1 MTKKQ
6 NEKRMFLTS
15 GVSYFVIFFLAIYA
29 NFFVIEA
36 IKNAPLEV
44 VFSQSNIV
52 ERGIAALMLT
62 VLFDV
67 IVACTLYTLFKPN
80 SLTIA
85 STLFRL
91 IHALFLAIAT
101 VSLVNSLSF
110 HSEDLILDG
119 LNRFNSIW
127 MLGLAFFGIH
137 LILLSMIVPA
147 PTSIRSFLFLGG
159 LAYFID
165 TILHLTFSVYSDYAF
180 SLLLFVA
187 IPTVVGEFSLAV
199 WFIKQGIQ
207 PKAAQ

>member
-1 MTKKQ
+1 MIKKQ

-15 GVSYFVIFFLAIYA
+15 GVGYFFIFFLAIYA

-62 VLFDV
+62 ILFDV
-67 IVACTLYTLFKPN
+67 IIACTLYTLFKRN

-91 IHALFLAIAT
+91 IHALFLAVAT

-110 HSEDLILDG
+110 HSEGLILDG
-119 LNRFNSIW
+119 INRFNSIW

-147 PTSIRSFLFLGG
+147 PTSIRSFLFFGG
-159 LAYFID
+159 SAYLID
-165 TILHLTFSVYSDYAF
+165 TILHLTFSAYSDYAF

-199 WFIKQGIQ
+199 WFIKQGTQ
-207 PKAAQ
+207 LKVAQ

>member
-91 IHALFLAIAT
+91 IHALFLAVAT

-165 TILHLTFSVYSDYAF
+165 TILHLTFSAYPDYAF

>member
-1 MTKKQ
+1 MIKKQ

-15 GVSYFVIFFLAIYA
+15 GVSYFFIFFLAIYA

-44 VFSQSNIV
+44 IYSQSNIIKLGV
-52 ERGIAALMLT
+52 TALVLT
-62 VLFDV
+62 IFFDV
-67 IVACTLYTLFKPN
+67 VVAYTLYELFKRN

-91 IHALFLAIAT
+91 IHALVLAVAT

-110 HSEDLILDG
+110 HSEGLILDG
-119 LNRFNSIW
+119 INRFNSIW

-137 LILLSMIVPA
+137 LILLSMIVPV
-147 PTSIRSFLFLGG
+147 PTSIRSFLFFGG
-159 LAYFID
+159 LAYLID
-165 TILHLTFSVYSDYAF
+165 TILHLTFSAYSDYAF

-187 IPTVVGEFSLAV
+187 IPTIVGEFSLAV

-207 PKAAQ
+207 SKAAQ

>member
-91 IHALFLAIAT
+91 IHALFLAVAT

-147 PTSIRSFLFLGG
+147 PPSSSSFLFLGG

-165 TILHLTFSVYSDYAF
+165 TILHLTFSAYPDYAF